1 MNFQIKK
8 CLFCETFKP
17 LGLYHSNPAS
27 KDGYWGWCKECEKR
41 YGYSQKKLEI
51 NGKCNYIV
59 SFSGGKDS
67 TAMLLKLIEEKRR
80 IDAVVYFDCGS
91 FEWPQM
97 AGHIER
103 IEKDTGIKIIKIH
116 PFMDFYEQAI
126 TLLPGNKSINGWPT
140 PMLRW
145 CTMQKIN
152 LIKQAMRPFRPYVQ
166 YIGFSSDENDR
177 VLKASISGNN
187 VKRDHFMNNEFPL
200 VEWGMTE
207 ADCLKYCFEKG
218 YDWGGLYNYF
228 SRVSC
233 WCCPL
238 QNQTDLAKLCKHFPD
253 MWKRLKAWDQA
264 MPEPYK
270 KDPTIFEKIEQRVY
284 FAEAGGQP

>member
-1 MNFQIKK
+1 MV
-8 CLFCETFKP
+8 
-17 LGLYHSNPAS
+17 
-27 KDGYWGWCKECEKR
+27 
-41 YGYSQKKLEI
+41 
-51 NGKCNYIV
+51 NYVV

-67 TAMLLKLIEEKRR
+67 TAMLLKLIEDKRR

-97 AGHIER
+97 ADHIKLVE
-103 IEKDTGIKIIKIH
+103 DNTGIKIIKLH
-116 PFMDFYEQAI
+116 PTIDFYIQAKM
-126 TLLPGNKSINGWPT
+126 LLPNNKSINGWPT

-152 LIKQAMRPFRPYVQ
+152 MIKQALRPYRPYIQ

-187 VKRDHFMNNEFPL
+187 VKRDHFMVNEFPL

-207 ADCLKYCFEKG
+207 TDCLKYCLDRG
-218 YDWGGLYNYF
+218 YRWSGLYEHF

-238 QNQTDLAKLCKHFPD
+238 QNQTDMAKLCKYYPD
-253 MWKRLKAWDQA
+253 MWKKLKSWNEE
-264 MPEPYK
+264 MPRPFK
-270 KDPTIFEKIEQRVY
+270 NDPDIFNKMERKVY
-284 FAEAGGQP
+284 FSADSEGGKP